1 MNDIIFEKKQNIG
14 VLWSSLAL
22 AVLGAAYL
30 VMLILIFGTGIN
42 VEGNY
47 AMQYLLHGVVL
58 LTAFSFLVFVEQVC
72 AQRKETL
79 AARLAVIFTAMFS
92 LLLIIGRG
100 LAIWVISLPAP
111 AAALAVFNF
120 YASGESV
127 SRTIELLG
135 WTLIYPTA
143 ILLLGFVFRGSS
155 HPFRLP
161 LFFMS
166 IASSV
171 CCYAAFGLLIA
182 PSYTL
187 FFVVGA
193 VGWGFLFEAIVVAY
207 FIGLL
212 GRQKGTAVV

>member
-1 MNDIIFEKKQNIG
+1 MNDINSTNNQNKG
-14 VLWSSLAL
+14 LLRSSLAL

-30 VMLILIFGTGIN
+30 VMLILVFGAGVN
-42 VEGNY
+42 LEGNN

-58 LTAFSFLVFVEQVC
+58 LTAFSFLVFVERVC
-72 AQRKETL
+72 AERRETL
-79 AARLAVIFTAMFS
+79 AARLAVTFASLFA

-111 AAALAVFNF
+111 DAALAVYNF

-207 FIGLL
+207 CIGLL
-212 GRQKGTAVV
+212 GRQKEIAVG